1 VGRPLLP
8 PQPDKDARRRPGSRR
23 SRQRLYEIGLGYALL
38 APAVVLLAVFELFP
52 IAYGPLSKPAVSTV
66 ALLSFI
72 WAWDSFKWPLLV
84 TRDASMRVLAVGLQ
98 QFKSGEGTN
107 VQLLMAFASLVVLPV
122 VVLYFLVQK
131 QFREAIKVNAAI

>member
-1 VGRPLLP
+1 M
-8 PQPDKDARRRPGSRR
+8 
-23 SRQRLYEIGLGYALL
+23 L